1 MLDAKL
7 PPDLKSISDFLCQTV
22 REAGALALGLAQQN
36 VTKWNKP
43 DGSLVTDADL
53 QIDAF
58 LKQRLQ
64 GAYPDYGWLS
74 EETPDSEARLT
85 CARLWIVDP
94 IDGTTAFAN
103 GGNEWC
109 IGVALIENGAPLLSV
124 IYRPVVEEFYWAARG
139 AGAFC
144 NTARLATRDT
154 VQLAGSE
161 IMATGKAAKH
171 FVAAGI
177 TASRTYMPLLM
188 RLAFVASGNT
198 DITMSFGNK
207 YDWDLAAGDLL
218 VQEAGGCIS
227 RLDGSAMVYNRPE
240 PWQNGLVAAGRNKHR
255 AVITEL
261 ETL

>member
-7 PPDLKSISDFLCQTV
+7 LPDLKSISDFLCRTV
-22 REAGALALGLAQQN
+22 REAGALALDLAQQN
-36 VTKWNKP
+36 VAKWNKP

-53 QIDAF
+53 QIDTF
-58 LKQRLQ
+58 LKQRLH
-64 GAYPDYGWLS
+64 GAYPAYGWHS
-74 EETPDSEARLT
+74 EETPDSEARLSRT
-85 CARLWIVDP
+85 RLWIVDP

-124 IYRPVVEEFYWAARG
+124 IYRPVVDEFYWAARG

-144 NTARLATRDT
+144 NNARLTALDSAE
-154 VQLAGSE
+154 LAGSE

-171 FVAAGI
+171 FAGAGVV
-177 TASRTYMPLLM
+177 TSKTYMPLLM
-188 RLAFVASGNT
+188 RLAFVASGKT
-198 DITMSFGNK
+198 DMTMSFGNK
-207 YDWDLAAGDLL
+207 YDWDLAAGHLL

-240 PWQNGLVAAGRNKHR
+240 PWQNGLLAAGKTKHR
-255 AVITEL
+255 LVMAEL
-261 ETL
+261 EKL